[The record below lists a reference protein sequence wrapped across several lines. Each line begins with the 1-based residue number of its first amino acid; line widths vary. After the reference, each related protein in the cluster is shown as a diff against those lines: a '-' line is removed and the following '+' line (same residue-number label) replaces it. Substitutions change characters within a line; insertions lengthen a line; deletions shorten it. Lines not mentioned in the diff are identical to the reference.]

1 MIRTALY
8 AGSFD
13 PVTNGHLDVI
23 RQACRLVQH
32 LVIAIGVHPGKAPM
46 FSPEERADL
55 LRATCAPLAEA
66 EGASLDIVTFDD
78 LAVSAA
84 RRSGASI
91 FIRGLRDGT
100 DLDYEM
106 QLAGMNGAMAPEVQT
121 VFPARLHRRPADHRH
136 PGAPDRGHGRRCLAL
151 RSSPRGGT
159 ARRALHASL
168 IPSIPLFQRTGDRPL
183 MTHRTLHR
191 RTAFLSLALAAM
203 IGFAPVAR
211 AADDNTVYLDT
222 KDGRVTIELR
232 PDLAPQHVA
241 QLKTLIKKGFYD
253 GLKFHRVMD
262 GFMAQTGDPKGNG
275 TGGSSLPN
283 IPAEFSQSPFRRG
296 TLGMARSSDP
306 NSANSQFFICL
317 GDAPFLNGQYTVI
330 GLVSSGM
337 DVVDKIKKAAAGAP
351 GGAVQN
357 PDKIVKMQMAQG
369 AK

>member
-55 LRATCAPLAEA
+55 LQATCAPLAEA

-121 VFPARLHRRPADHRH
+121 VFLPASTGVRPITATLVRQIAAMGGDV
-136 PGAPDRGHGRRCLAL
+136 
-151 RSSPRGGT
+151 SPFV
-159 ARRALHASL
+159 
-168 IPSIPLFQRTGDRPL
+168 PPLVAER
-183 MTHRTLHR
+183 
-191 RTAFLSLALAAM
+191 LAAR
-203 IGFAPVAR
+203 FAQA
-211 AADDNTVYLDT
+211 
-222 KDGRVTIELR
+222 
-232 PDLAPQHVA
+232 
-241 QLKTLIKKGFYD
+241 
-253 GLKFHRVMD
+253 
-262 GFMAQTGDPKGNG
+262 
-275 TGGSSLPN
+275 
-283 IPAEFSQSPFRRG
+283 
-296 TLGMARSSDP
+296 
-306 NSANSQFFICL
+306 
-317 GDAPFLNGQYTVI
+317 
-330 GLVSSGM
+330 
-337 DVVDKIKKAAAGAP
+337 
-351 GGAVQN
+351 
-357 PDKIVKMQMAQG
+357 
-369 AK
+369 